1 MINQFNIL
9 DFGAAAGAENAQTA
23 AIQAAIDAADAAKG
37 TVVIP
42 AGIFKTGSL
51 NLKGAGLY
59 LEKGAVLL
67 GSERRED
74 YTFNGYVHCEFGET
88 FSLLYSLNHQDITI
102 SGEGTIDLNGK
113 SFFDF
118 STYNLP
124 EELAER
130 FNDEQKEESTALFA
144 WRPNQPI
151 FFYGCTHVT
160 VRDIT
165 ILDASS
171 WTLTFAECD
180 RVLVDGITNIG
191 HPRVPNNDGIH
202 ITASRNVIIS
212 NCNITSADDCIA
224 ISSITREIAARIFAI
239 AEKSSTPCFSA
250 SALRFAQEYEQI
262 KPEEVDGIVSEGPGP
277 LEQYSIHQLEPIIA
291 LMGPKA
297 SRVLYTGTAAHPAGV
312 IEFEDG
318 RRAFIS
324 HHDWDCPFAVT
335 IDKKSGGTFRTE
347 IQSDYFVAFMREMAD
362 FFLNGTP
369 KVSHEDTIAVI
380 AVREALVRAAGQPG
394 TWVSVYA

>member
-1 MINQFNIL
+1 MKTVGFIDYYL
-9 DFGAAAGAENAQTA
+9 DEFHANHYPEWLKEVSGGELEVKYAYAKVDSPNEGGLTTEQWCEKYG
-23 AIQAAIDAADAAKG
+23 IQRVESI
-37 TVVIP
+37 
-42 AGIFKTGSL
+42 
-51 NLKGAGLY
+51 
-59 LEKGAVLL
+59 
-67 GSERRED
+67 
-74 YTFNGYVHCEFGET
+74 
-88 FSLLYSLNHQDITI
+88 
-102 SGEGTIDLNGK
+102 
-113 SFFDF
+113 
-118 STYNLP
+118 
-124 EELAER
+124 EELIEKSDCI
-130 FNDEQKEESTALFA
+130 NVLSPDNPEMHEELCALA
-144 WRPNQPI
+144 LKSGKPV
-151 FFYGCTHVT
+151 YV
-160 VRDIT
+160 DK
-165 ILDASS
+165 
-171 WTLTFAECD
+171 TFAD
-180 RVLVDGITNIG
+180 
-191 HPRVPNNDGIH
+191 
-202 ITASRNVIIS
+202 
-212 NCNITSADDCIA
+212 
-224 ISSITREIAARIFAI
+224 TREIAARIFAI

-347 IQSDYFVAFMREMAD
+347 IQSDYFMAFMREMAD